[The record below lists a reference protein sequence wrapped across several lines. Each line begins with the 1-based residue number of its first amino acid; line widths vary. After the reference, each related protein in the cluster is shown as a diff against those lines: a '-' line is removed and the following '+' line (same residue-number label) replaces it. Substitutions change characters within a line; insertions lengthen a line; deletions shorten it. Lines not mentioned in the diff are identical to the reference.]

1 MRDLARATI
10 REAAQKAGLDPARVY
25 ELVEADNLTIERPYM
40 TVQFL
45 PESYKR
51 TGRKLDVTRTSTEVI
66 RSSAVDIRKPAKPA
80 NGYAPYGAQVC
91 RKRELYEVE
100 LLAAANILA
109 EDEKWLAD
117 FCYAFVAA
125 LPRGLNDERGNWVK
139 IRAEKAQFAKPP
151 DKRVG
156 DEVIEVFRKC
166 GQLHQLSFT
175 GRIVEITREPLI
187 ETHTLDIHWKGA
199 R

>member
-1 MRDLARATI
+1 MNDLARTAI
-10 REAAQKAGLDPARVY
+10 KDAAQKAGLDPAKVY
-25 ELVEADNLTIERPYM
+25 EPVAADNLTIKRPYM

-51 TGRKLDVTRTSTEVI
+51 TGRKLAVTRTKTEI
-66 RSSAVDIRKPAKPA
+66 IRKK
-80 NGYAPYGAQVC
+80 
-91 RKRELYEVE
+91 ELYEVE

-125 LPRGLNDERGNWVK
+125 LPRGINDERGNWVK

-166 GQLHQLSFT
+166 GQLYQLSFT
-175 GRIVEITREPLI
+175 GRIVEEIREPLI
-187 ETHTLDIHWKGA
+187 ETHTLETHWNGA
-199 R
+199 I